1 MGNTVAVG
9 RTTAAPAQLVLRIV
23 TCVGLVADAGVHL
36 HLARSYDVVAGGIGQ
51 GNLFRIESVV
61 SLIVAVLILVVRRWW
76 MDAIAF
82 LVAGSALLAVL
93 ASTYVHIGAVGPIP
107 DMYEPIWYLEKV
119 LVTTAEAMATVSALV
134 AAVLAFRAR
143 DTRRAPSRRQPA
155 ARSGATARSED
166 RSRS

>member
-1 MGNTVAVG
+1 MGNTMAVG
-9 RTTAAPAQLVLRIV
+9 RTTAVPVQLVLRIV

-36 HLARSYDVVAGGIGQ
+36 HLARSYDVVSGGIGQ

-93 ASTYVHIGAVGPIP
+93 VSTYVHVGAIGPIP
-107 DMYEPIWYLEKV
+107 DMFEPIWYLEKV
-119 LVTTAEAMATVSALV
+119 LVAVAEAVAAVTAFA
-134 AAVLAFRAR
+134 AAVLAFR
-143 DTRRAPSRRQPA
+143 TRHVRR
-155 ARSGATARSED
+155 RSSH
-166 RSRS
+166 S